1 MANINV
7 DVNIQLLKEERE
19 TLIRAHNIL
28 QEVVE
33 NLGEVGQDNADEF
46 YNAMYGAEHIGYLLK
61 EIGLEENEIN
71 KKERNNKQEE
81 NKELWFWN
89 EKNNEDWFNGTFS
102 TREEAVE
109 EALRMAKEYGF
120 DEFYVGKCEVVPL
133 ETNVDSENI
142 LHDLDERYCDESG
155 CDYYIYDGVEEEHIK
170 WLEDKMQE
178 VIEEFHKRAGIEPNW
193 FNVVDTELIKV
204 DEINI

>member
-1 MANINV
+1 M
-7 DVNIQLLKEERE
+7 K
-19 TLIRAHNIL
+19 
-28 QEVVE
+28 
-33 NLGEVGQDNADEF
+33 
-46 YNAMYGAEHIGYLLK
+46 Y
-61 EIGLEENEIN
+61 
-71 KKERNNKQEE
+71 NKQVFCDMTNEKKLDLIKQELDLETHNATTKDDLLMMVDWLYWRAMKGDLKPNKVIRGKSEE
-81 NKELWFWN
+81 KVKGDIWSWN

-133 ETNVDSENI
+133 ETSVDAEN
-142 LHDLDERYCDESG
+142 LLYDLDERYCDESG

-178 VIEEFHKRAGIEPNW
+178 VIEEFHKRANIKSNW
-193 FNVVDTELIKV
+193 FNVVSTELVKV
-204 DEINI
+204 DEISN